1 MNEQF
6 LNRMQ
11 TMIPDEFEAF
21 MASLDQDLY
30 KALRINTKK
39 VDPDRFPEPGLLG
52 KPSPFADH
60 SWYVDRPLGLDP
72 YHICGLF
79 YLQEPSA
86 SGVVGL
92 LDVQK
97 DDLVLDLCA
106 APGSKTTQIAQKLES
121 GMLVCNEID
130 AKRAQALLS
139 NLERMGVVNFALT
152 NSESGPLC
160 AAFENCFD
168 KVLVDAPCSGEG
180 MLKKHAIVAQT
191 WSMDN
196 ILMCAARQK
205 EIVSNAVRALKG
217 GGVLVYSTCTY
228 AKEEN
233 EEVVAWILERFPEM
247 ELVDCGAAFGR
258 PGLKT
263 PGMDASKVRRV
274 FPMDGGEGQFMAKF
288 VKKGDASNTP
298 ALLKNEK
305 PNATER
311 AFLREQVEGDF
322 SFFHH
327 KMEKLFRMEYAF
339 LDFGKLKVVRQ
350 GVLVGEMKKNRFEPA
365 HAFYMAADTMDRLKN
380 KVSCGLC
387 EMDAYMHGEQ
397 IRIEGEPGF
406 VGVCFDGYPFGF
418 GKSDGHRI
426 NNKIPKGM
434 RLLPKSHVRMDGEEQ
449 Q

>member
-97 DDLVLDLCA
+97 DDFVLDLCA

-196 ILMCAARQK
+196 IFD
-205 EIVSNAVRALKG
+205 VR
-217 GGVLVYSTCTY
+217 
-228 AKEEN
+228 
-233 EEVVAWILERFPEM
+233 
-247 ELVDCGAAFGR
+247 GAAKGNRFQRGARLEGR
-258 PGLKT
+258 RG
-263 PGMDASKVRRV
+263 ARV
-274 FPMDGGEGQFMAKF
+274 FD
-288 VKKGDASNTP
+288 VH
-298 ALLKNEK
+298 
-305 PNATER
+305 
-311 AFLREQVEGDF
+311 LRERGKRGSRGVDPGAVSGDG
-322 SFFHH
+322 
-327 KMEKLFRMEYAF
+327 A
-339 LDFGKLKVVRQ
+339 
-350 GVLVGEMKKNRFEPA
+350 
-365 HAFYMAADTMDRLKN
+365 
-380 KVSCGLC
+380 CGL
-387 EMDAYMHGEQ
+387 
-397 IRIEGEPGF
+397 RR
-406 VGVCFDGYPFGF
+406 GVWPA
-418 GKSDGHRI
+418 RA
-426 NNKIPKGM
+426 
-434 RLLPKSHVRMDGEEQ
+434 
-449 Q
+449 